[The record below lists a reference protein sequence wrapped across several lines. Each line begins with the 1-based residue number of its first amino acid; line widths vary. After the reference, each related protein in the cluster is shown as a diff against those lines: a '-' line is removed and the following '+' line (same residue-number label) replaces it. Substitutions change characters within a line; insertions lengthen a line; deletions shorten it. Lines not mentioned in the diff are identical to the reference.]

1 MVMKLKKGILWL
13 VILAGVTVLA
23 ACDQQAPN
31 LSFEETIK
39 AYGEQKSP
47 ILSVL
52 DLISDKE
59 AIFSSKL
66 NWAINLELGT
76 GEVGKI
82 VVNSTNVSERKT
94 ENQES
99 DVNLQLELSSQEA
112 LMGTAVDL
120 TADLGVKAL
129 IKDYIPY
136 FQLSKLDIKA
146 NDNLKDQLSFVTSM
160 VDGFKGKWF
169 TLSWTQLKDLATQ
182 MNAQKF
188 VFTGA
193 FMQDKVEYYTGVES
207 VEYEWQPAWKVQFN
221 EDLVKADAKEA
232 LRAMFSGAN
241 LSWNTL
247 SGNVDFTG
255 SLLFME
261 DQQKLTQIENMIDS
275 MKFENLEAY
284 FVIYAKDNIK
294 FVIKSGDLIINDE
307 IKISFSQ
314 KVTLKSYE
322 GTITVTQLMSGENF
336 LMSGENLLM
345 SGENLLMSGD
355 NLSGEVH
362 SLTFDYAVKASG
374 WRKVVFDLSV
384 LDGEDEQLKLSGTL
398 AFEME
403 ENALSVKPDINLEI
417 KGARSSVAGEYRM
430 EKIDSYTFT
439 EPKDAQDF
447 ATLLGVFFAG
457 PELSDELLSWE
468 SLGE

>member
-1 MVMKLKKGILWL
+1 MKLKKGILWL

-120 TADLGVKAL
+120 TADLGIKAL

-322 GTITVTQLMSGENF
+322 GTITVTQLMSGENL

-345 SGENLLMSGD
+345 SGE

-447 ATLLGVFFAG
+447 ATLLGAFFTG

>member
-1 MVMKLKKGILWL
+1 MQLKKGILWL
-13 VILAGVTVLA
+13 VILAGATVLA
-23 ACDQQAPN
+23 ACNQQAPN
-31 LSFEETIK
+31 LSFEETVK
-39 AYGEQKSP
+39 AYGDQRAS
-47 ILSVL
+47 ILSIL

-66 NWAINLELGT
+66 NGVINLELGT

-169 TLSWTQLKDLATQ
+169 TLSWTQLKDLAAQ
-182 MNAQKF
+182 MNTQKF
-188 VFTGA
+188 VLTGA
-193 FMQDKVEYYTGVES
+193 FMHDKVEYYTGVES

-232 LRAMFSGAN
+232 LRAIFSGAN
-241 LSWNTL
+241 LSWNAL
-247 SGNVDFTG
+247 SGDVASAG
-255 SLLFME
+255 SLLFVE
-261 DQQKLTQIENMIDS
+261 DQQKLAQIENMIDS

-294 FVIKSGDLIINDE
+294 FVIKSGDLIVNDE
-307 IKISFSQ
+307 IKINFAQ
-314 KVTLKSYE
+314 RVTAKSYE
-322 GTITVTQLMSGENF
+322 GMIQLAP
-336 LMSGENLLM
+336 LMSGENL
-345 SGENLLMSGD
+345 
-355 NLSGEVH
+355 SGEVQ
-362 SLTFDYAVKASG
+362 SVTFVYAIKESG
-374 WRKVVFDLSV
+374 KGKFAFEFSV
-384 LDGEDEQLKLSGTL
+384 LDQEVEQLKISGTL
-398 AFEME
+398 AFVIEK
-403 ENALSVKPDINLEI
+403 NALSVKPDVKLEI
-417 KGARSSVAGEYRM
+417 TGVKASIAGEYRM
-430 EKIDSYTFT
+430 EKIGSYTFI
-439 EPKDAQDF
+439 EPKDVKDF
-447 ATLLGVFFAG
+447 AALLRTFFAE
-457 PELSDELLSWE
+457 PQISDEILSWE

>member
-247 SGNVDFTG
+247 SGNVASVG

-261 DQQKLTQIENMIDS
+261 DQQKLTQMENMIDS

-322 GTITVTQLMSGENF
+322 GTITITQLMSGENF
-336 LMSGENLLM
+336 LMSGEK
-345 SGENLLMSGD
+345 LLMSGD

-439 EPKDAQDF
+439 EPKDAKDF
-447 ATLLGVFFAG
+447 ATLLGAFFAG

>member
-1 MVMKLKKGILWL
+1 MKLKKGILWL

-120 TADLGVKAL
+120 TADLGIKAL

-169 TLSWTQLKDLATQ
+169 ALSWTQFKDLATQ

-294 FVIKSGDLIINDE
+294 FVIKSGDLVINDE

-322 GTITVTQLMSGENF
+322 GTITVTQLMSGENL

-345 SGENLLMSGD
+345 SGE

-403 ENALSVKPDINLEI
+403 ENALSIKPDINLEI

-447 ATLLGVFFAG
+447 ATLLGAFFAG

>member
-169 TLSWTQLKDLATQ
+169 ALSWTQFKDLATQ

-294 FVIKSGDLIINDE
+294 FVIKSGDLVINDE

-336 LMSGENLLM
+336 LMSGDNLLM
-345 SGENLLMSGD
+345 SGE

>member
-1 MVMKLKKGILWL
+1 MQLKKGILWL
-13 VILAGVTVLA
+13 VILVGATVLA
-23 ACDQQAPN
+23 ACNQQAPN
-31 LSFEETIK
+31 LSFEATVK
-39 AYGEQKSP
+39 AYGEQRSA
-47 ILSVL
+47 ILSIL

-66 NWAINLELGT
+66 NGAINLELGT

-82 VVNSTNVSERKT
+82 VVNSTNVSEGKT

-336 LMSGENLLM
+336 LMSGEK
-345 SGENLLMSGD
+345 LLMSGD

-403 ENALSVKPDINLEI
+403 ENALSVKPDIKIEI
-417 KGARSSVAGEYRM
+417 DGVKASVAGEYRM

-447 ATLLGVFFAG
+447 ATLLGAFFAG
-457 PELSDELLSWE
+457 PELSDELLSWDA
-468 SLGE
+468 LID

>member
-1 MVMKLKKGILWL
+1 MQLKKEILWL
-13 VILAGVTVLA
+13 ALLAGATVLA
-23 ACDQQAPN
+23 ACNQQAPN
-31 LSFEETIK
+31 LSFEETVK
-39 AYGEQKSP
+39 AYGEQRSA
-47 ILSVL
+47 ILSIL

-66 NWAINLELGT
+66 NGAINLELGT

-120 TADLGVKAL
+120 TADLGIKAL

-322 GTITVTQLMSGENF
+322 GTITVTQLMSGENL

-345 SGENLLMSGD
+345 SGE

-447 ATLLGVFFAG
+447 ATLLGAFFAG

>member
-1 MVMKLKKGILWL
+1 MQLKKGILWL
-13 VILAGVTVLA
+13 VILTGAVVLA
-23 ACDQQAPN
+23 ACNQAAPN
-31 LSFEETIK
+31 LSFEETIR
-39 AYGEQKSP
+39 AYGEQKSA

-66 NWAINLELGT
+66 NGAVNLELGT
-76 GEVGKI
+76 GEVGKV
-82 VVNSTNVSERKT
+82 VVNSTNVLERKT

-169 TLSWTQLKDLATQ
+169 TLSWTQLKDLAAQ
-182 MNAQKF
+182 MNTQKF
-188 VFTGA
+188 VLTGA
-193 FMQDKVEYYTGVES
+193 FMHDKVEYYTGVES

-232 LRAMFSGAN
+232 LRAIFSGAN
-241 LSWNTL
+241 LSWNAL
-247 SGNVDFTG
+247 SGDVASAG
-255 SLLFME
+255 SLLFVE

-294 FVIKSGDLIINDE
+294 FVIKSGDLIVNDE
-307 IKISFSQ
+307 IKINFAQ
-314 KVTLKSYE
+314 RVTAKSYE
-322 GTITVTQLMSGENF
+322 GMIQLSP
-336 LMSGENLLM
+336 LMSGENL
-345 SGENLLMSGD
+345 
-355 NLSGEVH
+355 SGEVQ
-362 SLTFDYAVKASG
+362 SVTFVYAIKESG
-374 WRKVVFDLSV
+374 KGKFAFEFSV
-384 LDGEDEQLKLSGTL
+384 LDQEVEQLKISGTL
-398 AFEME
+398 AFVIEK
-403 ENALSVKPDINLEI
+403 NALSVKPDVKLEI
-417 KGARSSVAGEYRM
+417 TGVKASIAGEYRM
-430 EKIDSYTFT
+430 EKIGSYTFI
-439 EPKDAQDF
+439 EPKDVKDF
-447 ATLLGVFFAG
+447 AALLRTFFAE
-457 PELSDELLSWE
+457 PQISDEILSWE

>member
-1 MVMKLKKGILWL
+1 MQLKKGILWL
-13 VILAGVTVLA
+13 VILAGATVLA
-23 ACDQQAPN
+23 ACNQQAPN
-31 LSFEETIK
+31 LSFEETVK
-39 AYGEQKSP
+39 AYGEQKSA

-59 AIFSSKL
+59 AVFSSKL
-66 NWAINLELGT
+66 NGAINLELGT

-82 VVNSTNVSERKT
+82 VVNSTNVSEGKT

-169 TLSWTQLKDLATQ
+169 TLSWTQLKDLAAQ

-188 VFTGA
+188 VLTGA

-207 VEYEWQPAWKVQFN
+207 VQYEWQPAWKVQFN

-241 LSWNTL
+241 LSWNAL
-247 SGNVDFTG
+247 SGNVASAG

-261 DQQKLTQIENMIDS
+261 DQQKLTQMENMIDS

-294 FVIKSGDLIINDE
+294 FVIKNGDLILNDE
-307 IKISFSQ
+307 IKINFAQ
-314 KVTLKSYE
+314 KVTAESHE
-322 GTITVTQLMSGENF
+322 WTIKVSPLMSGES
-336 LMSGENLLM
+336 L
-345 SGENLLMSGD
+345 SGD
-355 NLSGEVH
+355 VQPVSFVYTIKQSSRGKLAFELSI
-362 SLTFDYAVKASG
+362 
-374 WRKVVFDLSV
+374 
-384 LDGEDEQLKLSGTL
+384 LDGEDVQLKASGTL
-398 AFEME
+398 AFVVEKS
-403 ENALSVKPDINLEI
+403 ALSVKPDIKIEI
-417 KGARSSVAGEYRM
+417 DGVKASVAGEYRV
-430 EKIDSYTFT
+430 EKISSYTFA

-447 ATLLGVFFAG
+447 ASVLGAMFAG
-457 PELSDELLSWE
+457 PELSNELLSWDA
-468 SLGE
+468 LID

>member
-99 DVNLQLELSSQEA
+99 DVSLQLELSSQEA

-322 GTITVTQLMSGENF
+322 GTITMTQLMSGENF
-336 LMSGENLLM
+336 LMSGEK
-345 SGENLLMSGD
+345 LLMSGD

-447 ATLLGVFFAG
+447 ATLLGAFFAG

>member
-1 MVMKLKKGILWL
+1 MQLKKGILWL
-13 VILAGVTVLA
+13 VILAGATVLA
-23 ACDQQAPN
+23 ACNQQAPN
-31 LSFEETIK
+31 LSFEETVK
-39 AYGEQKSP
+39 AYGEQRSA
-47 ILSVL
+47 ILSIL

-66 NWAINLELGT
+66 NGAINLELGT

-82 VVNSTNVSERKT
+82 VVNSTNVSEGKT

-322 GTITVTQLMSGENF
+322 GTITMTQLMSGENF
-336 LMSGENLLM
+336 LMSGEKLLMSGDNLLM
-345 SGENLLMSGD
+345 SGE

-447 ATLLGVFFAG
+447 ATLLGAFFAG

>member
-188 VFTGA
+188 VLTGA
-193 FMQDKVEYYTGVES
+193 LMQDKVEYYTGVES

-322 GTITVTQLMSGENF
+322 GTITMTQLMSGD
-336 LMSGENLLM
+336 NLLM
-345 SGENLLMSGD
+345 SGE

-447 ATLLGVFFAG
+447 ATLLGAFFAG

>member
-322 GTITVTQLMSGENF
+322 GTITVTQLMSGENL
-336 LMSGENLLM
+336 LMSGDNLLM
-345 SGENLLMSGD
+345 SGE

-417 KGARSSVAGEYRM
+417 KGAISSVAGEYRM

-447 ATLLGVFFAG
+447 ATLLGAFFVG

>member
-1 MVMKLKKGILWL
+1 MKLKKGILWL

-120 TADLGVKAL
+120 TADLGIKAL

-169 TLSWTQLKDLATQ
+169 ALSWTQFKDLATQ

-193 FMQDKVEYYTGVES
+193 FMQDKGEYYTGVES

-294 FVIKSGDLIINDE
+294 FVIKSGDLVINDE

-322 GTITVTQLMSGENF
+322 GTITVTQLMSGE
-336 LMSGENLLM
+336 
-345 SGENLLMSGD
+345 

-403 ENALSVKPDINLEI
+403 ENALSIKPDINLEI

-447 ATLLGVFFAG
+447 ATLLGAFFAG

>member
-1 MVMKLKKGILWL
+1 MKLKKGILWL

-169 TLSWTQLKDLATQ
+169 ALSWTQFKDLATQ

-294 FVIKSGDLIINDE
+294 FVIKSGDLVINDE

-322 GTITVTQLMSGENF
+322 GTITVTQLMSGENL

-345 SGENLLMSGD
+345 SGE

-403 ENALSVKPDINLEI
+403 ENALSIKPDINLEI

-447 ATLLGVFFAG
+447 ATLLGAFFAG

>member
-1 MVMKLKKGILWL
+1 MKLKKGILWL

-322 GTITVTQLMSGENF
+322 GTITVTQLMSGEN
-336 LMSGENLLM
+336 LLM
-345 SGENLLMSGD
+345 SGE

-447 ATLLGVFFAG
+447 ATLLGAFFAG